1 MNQTS
6 GISRPSKDG
15 TDWPALLKDNS
26 RTGGQGTGSVRA
38 PDHARW
44 QIRLGSSI
52 RSAPILRDGVL
63 YVAAVGGT
71 LHAIDAQNGLSKW
84 KFQAAGQIHSTPSLC
99 GNKAL
104 FGCDDGKVYAVN
116 CDSGAK
122 VWEAAVSGEV
132 WTSPVVRS
140 EERRVGKECR
150 ARWLGY
156 Y

>member
-6 GISRPSKDG
+6 GISRSSKDG

-26 RTGGQGTGSVRA
+26 RTGGQGTSAARA

-52 RSAPILRDGVL
+52 RSAPVVPDGGL

-71 LHAIDAQNGLSKW
+71 LHAIDAQKGLSKW

-99 GNKAL
+99 GKRAL
-104 FGCDDGKVYAVN
+104 CEFDD
-116 CDSGAK
+116 
-122 VWEAAVSGEV
+122 
-132 WTSPVVRS
+132 R
-140 EERRVGKECR
+140 
-150 ARWLGY
+150 
-156 Y
+156 

>member
-26 RTGGQGTGSVRA
+26 RTGGQGTAAARA

-52 RSAPILRDGVL
+52 RSAPVLRDGVL

-71 LHAIDAQNGLSKW
+71 LYAIDAQNGVSRW
-84 KFQAAGQIHSTPSLC
+84 KFQAAGPIHSTPTVC
-99 GNKAL
+99 ANTAL
-104 FGCDDGKVYAVN
+104 FRA
-116 CDSGAK
+116 DSGSVCA
-122 VWEAAVSGEV
+122 
-132 WTSPVVRS
+132 
-140 EERRVGKECR
+140 
-150 ARWLGY
+150 
-156 Y
+156 

>member
-26 RTGGQGTGSVRA
+26 RTGGQGTAAARA

-52 RSAPILRDGVL
+52 RSAPVLRDGVL

-71 LHAIDAQNGLSKW
+71 LHAIDVQDGLSKW
-84 KFQAAGQIHSTPSLC
+84 KVEAHGKIHSTPCLS

-104 FGCDDGKVYAVN
+104 CGYDG
-116 CDSGAK
+116 G
-122 VWEAAVSGEV
+122 
-132 WTSPVVRS
+132 
-140 EERRVGKECR
+140 
-150 ARWLGY
+150 
-156 Y
+156 